1 MSVLTLDCE
10 IAFPPTSAVPR
21 DFEAFRRLKNG
32 DLLDRAESKRF
43 EVLITVDQGLEYQQN
58 LPGRKITVNRPWRKI
73 DCSHEIYSCMCQ
85 IVWRVW
91 HP

>member
-1 MSVLTLDCE
+1 MSMLTLDCE

-21 DFEAFRRLKNG
+21 D
-32 DLLDRAESKRF
+32 LDRAESKRY

-58 LPGRKITVNRPWRKI
+58 LLGRKIAVNRPWRKI

>member
-1 MSVLTLDCE
+1 MSMLTFDCE

-21 DFEAFRRLKNG
+21 D
-32 DLLDRAESKRF
+32 LDRAESKRY

-58 LPGRKITVNRPWRKI
+58 LLGRKIAVNRPWRKI